1 MTLSILPGFN
11 VSESDSKTETTLLDD
26 NTPVPAGS
34 MFLAGCAFDA
44 ASRAAYIALWPAGGT
59 ANQTVQ
65 YIGGKAVRGDGAQ
78 LVLTGGAIAAYLNG
92 LPYTSRGELV
102 FDGTAPDQ
110 FPNGIGATSAGG
122 ASLG

>member
-1 MTLSILPGFN
+1 MALSILPGLP
-11 VSESDSKTETTLLDD
+11 VSLSDARTESTLLDD
-26 NTPVPAGS
+26 NTAVPATAV
-34 MFLAGCAFDA
+34 FLGGCAFDQTN
-44 ASRAAYIALWPAGGT
+44 AAYIALWPAGGL

-78 LVLTGGAIAAYLNG
+78 IVLSGGVIAAYLNG

-102 FDGTAPDQ
+102 FDPSAPTY
-110 FPNGIGATSAGG
+110 FPNGIGANSATG

>member
-1 MTLSILPGFN
+1 MALTILPGLP
-11 VSESDSKTETTLLDD
+11 VSLSDSKTETTLLDD
-26 NTPVPAGS
+26 NTAVPAGS
-34 MFLAGCAFDA
+34 MFLAGCAFDQA
-44 ASRAAYIALWPAGGT
+44 GAAYIALWPAGGT

-78 LVLTGGAIAAYLNG
+78 IVLSGGAVAAYLNG

-102 FDGTAPDQ
+102 FDASAPDQ
-110 FPNGIGATSAGG
+110 FPNGIGATSAAG